1 MKLHGMLILTAVVII
16 AGCTS
21 SPAEDNED
29 RIDEPQVTPT
39 ENDTT
44 NNTEQSSDEQDTTV
58 ITHTNSGFSPE
69 TVTVEAGETVV
80 WESETGN
87 MWVASDQHPT
97 HTEYSGTSRT
107 EHCQNGDQTSAAFDQ
122 CSTGNSFS
130 FTFEKTGEWSYHNH
144 ENSFQGG
151 TVVVE

>member
-1 MKLHGMLILTAVVII
+1 MLILFAAVIA

-21 SPAEDNED
+21 SQPTDTQTPPEDTGD
-29 RIDEPQVTPT
+29 PVEPENSTKPT
-39 ENDTT
+39 ENEA
-44 NNTEQSSDEQDTTV
+44 NTTV
-58 ITHTNSGFSPE
+58 ITHTSSGFTPE
-69 TVTVEAGETVV
+69 TITIEAGETVV

-87 MWVASDQHPT
+87 MWVASDQHPS

-107 EHCQNGDQTSAAFDQ
+107 EHCQNGDQNTAAFDQ
-122 CSTGNSFS
+122 CNAGSTFS
-130 FTFEKTGEWSYHNH
+130 FTFEQTGEWSYHNH

>member
-1 MKLHGMLILTAVVII
+1 MKSHAMLILFVAVIA

-21 SPAEDNED
+21 SQPADTQTPPEDTSD
-29 RIDEPQVTPT
+29 PVEPENSTQPT
-39 ENDTT
+39 ENEA
-44 NNTEQSSDEQDTTV
+44 NTTV

-69 TVTVEAGETVV
+69 TVTIQAGETVV
-80 WESETGN
+80 WESDAGN
-87 MWVASDQHPT
+87 MWVASDQHPS

-107 EHCQNGDQTSAAFDQ
+107 EHCQNGDQTSSAFDQ
-122 CSTGNSFS
+122 CSAGDRFS
-130 FTFEKTGEWSYHNH
+130 FTFEQEGEWSYHNH